1 MFTLE
6 KFSKTKKTVLRFYT
20 VTQVSRKLIAGIGKT
35 TAFASFIF
43 HCQFEDLWNEV
54 NSEEGEHNQGSDKL
68 KLPAEVR
75 EQMEGVRKEFRGL
88 FPVFADVE
96 YFLYLDAEDKDIE
109 QKSQEEIDTL
119 VSFLNRKNALVVID
133 DFHKM
138 VGTHKIEKEKLFSLY
153 TTLQKMNSTKIILLG
168 SRMV

>member
-1 MFTLE
+1 MLTIRELLLLL
-6 KFSKTKKTVLRFYT
+6 VN
-20 VTQVSRKLIAGIGKT
+20 QVSESLIAGIGKS
-35 TAFASFIF
+35 TAIASFIF

-119 VSFLNRKNALVVID
+119 VSFLSRKNTLVVID

-138 VGTHKIEKEKLFSLY
+138 VGKHTIEKEKLFSLY
-153 TTLQKMNSTKIILLG
+153 TAL
-168 SRMV
+168 R